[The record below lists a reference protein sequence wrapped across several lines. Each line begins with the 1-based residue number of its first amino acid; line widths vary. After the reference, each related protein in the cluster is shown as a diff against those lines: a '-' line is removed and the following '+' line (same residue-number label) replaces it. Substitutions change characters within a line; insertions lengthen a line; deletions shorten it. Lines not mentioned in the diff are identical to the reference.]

1 MKSKDLNPSKL
12 KNDLNLKYGL
22 SGEHLPDDLKDTIT
36 KTYTD
41 VEIDL
46 NGFPKII
53 QKTILS
59 FKPKALEEDD
69 KDRNWNENESL
80 SRAFS
85 SKIKADPMEVH
96 LKATLPLQLAKPK

>member
-22 SGEHLPDDLKDTIT
+22 SGEHLPDDLKDTIS

-46 NGFPKII
+46 NRFPK
-53 QKTILS
+53 L
-59 FKPKALEEDD
+59 FK
-69 KDRNWNENESL
+69 R
-80 SRAFS
+80 
-85 SKIKADPMEVH
+85 
-96 LKATLPLQLAKPK
+96 